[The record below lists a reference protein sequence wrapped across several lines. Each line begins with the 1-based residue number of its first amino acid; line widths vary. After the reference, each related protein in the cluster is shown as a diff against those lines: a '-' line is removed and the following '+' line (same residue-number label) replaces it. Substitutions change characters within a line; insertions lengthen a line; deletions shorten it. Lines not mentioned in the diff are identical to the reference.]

1 MAKDVC
7 DENDKFKNFFED
19 HFELTTDPNDRIAKT
34 ELHDMYNHHTK
45 CNFSPSTLMTEIKRL
60 QLRYD
65 KALRCVYNG
74 QSVRGVLTGIKKKTA
89 DEKKTDYG
97 LDDNVPCVTLGDD
110 DLLRKNTQL
119 EKELRELKDQY
130 EVMRLELEELK
141 KKKTTNILLDSDT
154 EEEKPTKIITKKDKK
169 NKIVEALSRDYGL
182 D

>member
-1 MAKDVC
+1 
-7 DENDKFKNFFED
+7 
-19 HFELTTDPNDRIAKT
+19 
-34 ELHDMYNHHTK
+34 
-45 CNFSPSTLMTEIKRL
+45 MTEIKRL

-97 LDDNVPCVTLGDD
+97 LDDNVPFIGDD

-141 KKKTTNILLDSDT
+141 KKKTTNTLLDSDT
-154 EEEKPTKIITKKDKK
+154 EEEKPQQKTKKDKK